1 MLALSFWVSLRLP
14 LVFWLFKELGFPLFY
29 GDFDVFYDILC
40 QRITNYKNKIIEF
53 KKELK
58 MNKKLERAY
67 YDILEVKKDAD
78 AKEIKRAFKKA
89 AL

>member
-1 MLALSFWVSLRLP
+1 M
-14 LVFWLFKELGFPLFY
+14 
-29 GDFDVFYDILC
+29 C